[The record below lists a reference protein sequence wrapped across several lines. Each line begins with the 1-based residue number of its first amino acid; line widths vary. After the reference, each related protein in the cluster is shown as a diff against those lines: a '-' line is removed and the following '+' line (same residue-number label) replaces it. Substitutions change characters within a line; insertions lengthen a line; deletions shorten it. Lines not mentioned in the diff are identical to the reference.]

1 MPQKYFENL
10 MRPDSQPSLSTASGV
25 PFVMPASGTVNNTSG
40 NITTGTAFDYVIG
53 PSYTFFPLGALYT
66 NSPAGWY
73 YMVWTAATVGTVYA
87 DTYTAG
93 TPAIPEVPTPLVTV
107 AGAYTQSTGFDVF
120 GPTYSIPPQYM
131 GKNGFIEWNRV
142 INNNNSAGSKGYN
155 TYFGGQFAQ
164 GSSQTNNPK
173 AAAQGT
179 IKNRGRTNA
188 QISANAAFG
197 DSGNAST
204 LPKLTVNTQ
213 LVSTLSFA
221 LQVAVA
227 TDYAIIESHL
237 VRVTQG

>member
-1 MPQKYFENL
+1 MPQTFFQNL
-10 MRPDSQPSLSTASGV
+10 MLPTTQPSLSTASGV
-25 PFVMPASGTVNNTSG
+25 PFVLPASGTVNNTSG

-73 YMVWTAATVGTVYA
+73 YMVWTAATIGTVYA
-87 DTYTAG
+87 DMYTAG
-93 TPAIPEVPTPLVTV
+93 VPAIPDTPTPLTTV
-107 AGAYTQSTGFDVF
+107 AGAYTQATGFDVF

-142 INNNNSAGSKGYN
+142 INNNNSAGAKTYN
-155 TYFGGQFAQ
+155 VYFGGQLAQ
-164 GSSQTNNPK
+164 GAAQTTNPK

-179 IKNRGRTNA
+179 VKNRGRANA

-197 DSGNAST
+197 DNGNAST

-213 LVSTLSFA
+213 LVSTFSFA
-221 LQVAVA
+221 VQLATA
-227 TDYAIIESHL
+227 TDYAILESHL